1 MKEFRNESAP
11 ANYNFPGRQPYRRND
26 LDLSAFPCCHS
37 TRHRAS
43 YAWLVPVGNPGVILF
58 SAENRFS
65 GDWKGGNEISRGNLK
80 RVCAGKKVE
89 MKGEEEEERA
99 SRDEEEEEVETGL
112 RAD

>member
-1 MKEFRNESAP
+1 M
-11 ANYNFPGRQPYRRND
+11 
-26 LDLSAFPCCHS
+26 
-37 TRHRAS
+37 
-43 YAWLVPVGNPGVILF
+43 PVGNPGVILF

-89 MKGEEEEERA
+89 MKGEEEEGRA
-99 SRDEEEEEVETGL
+99 SRDEEEEKVETGS